1 MKLKKKL
8 IEDTFATWLI
18 TVLIAIS
25 IFFQIGCPLAI
36 SAVQDGGKKLWI

>member
-8 IEDTFATWLI
+8 IEDTFATW
-18 TVLIAIS
+18 LIAIS